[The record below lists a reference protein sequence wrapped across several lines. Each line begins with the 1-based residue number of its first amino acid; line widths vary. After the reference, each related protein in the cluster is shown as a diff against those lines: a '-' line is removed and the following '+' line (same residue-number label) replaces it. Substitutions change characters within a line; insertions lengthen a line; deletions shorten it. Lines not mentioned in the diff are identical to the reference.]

1 MYEIEVK
8 VRADHD
14 PVRDRLRAR
23 DAERVGQV
31 RQADT
36 YYDHPAR
43 SFATTDEALR
53 IRREKPA
60 DGDPATRLTYKGPL
74 VESASK
80 TREEIE
86 TNVGDAD
93 AFDAILL
100 ELGFEPAP
108 EVSKERE
115 LFTLE
120 GYTVALDTVDRV
132 GSFVEIE
139 RQGTGAEIETLREGA
154 RNLLRD
160 LGLDPTD
167 HVRTSYLELVLDA
180 RGT

>member
-1 MYEIEVK
+1 MYEVEVK

-23 DAERVGQV
+23 DAERVGEV
-31 RQADT
+31 RQVDT

-43 SFATTDEALR
+43 SFPATDEALR
-53 IRREKPA
+53 VRREEST
-60 DGDPATRLTYKGPL
+60 GCDPTTRLTYKGPL

-86 TNVGDAD
+86 TDVGDAD
-93 AFDAILL
+93 AIDAILR
-100 ELGFEPAP
+100 ELGFESTP
-108 EVSKERE
+108 EVSKGRE
-115 LFTLE
+115 LFILE

-132 GSFVEIE
+132 GTFVEVE
-139 RQGTGAEIETLREGA
+139 RGGTKAEIETLREGA
-154 RNLLRD
+154 RDLLRE
-160 LGLDPTD
+160 LGLDPDD

-180 RGT
+180 AEG